1 MIQFSAPPCRLLVA
15 FVAGLL
21 LPGWDSDAASG
32 PLARCRRFCGPAVEQ
47 CVLTSPLRPR
57 KARRVCRRQLNA
69 ACKRG
74 GLAACELA
82 PPTTTTLPA
91 PIATTSTTLAPTT
104 TTTTTTT
111 TTLPAV
117 PSYRGTWYF
126 VGSLASDTCGSSG
139 GLADSFTITQSGA
152 SLTGTVGSLP
162 GVTLT
167 GAVTADG
174 FELAGSY
181 YDAGC
186 LVTIALVAEDDGTVV
201 LSAGAGFDITCG
213 LISCRSIWVG
223 TLER

>member
-1 MIQFSAPPCRLLVA
+1 
-15 FVAGLL
+15 
-21 LPGWDSDAASG
+21 
-32 PLARCRRFCGPAVEQ
+32 VEQ
-47 CVLTSPLRPR
+47 CVLASPLRPR

-82 PPTTTTLPA
+82 PSATTTTLPA
-91 PIATTSTTLAPTT
+91 PLATTSTTLAPTT
-104 TTTTTTT
+104 TTSTTT

-126 VGSLASDTCGSSG
+126 VGSLASDTCGSSD
-139 GLADSFTITQSGA
+139 GLADSFTITQVGA
-152 SLTGTVGSLP
+152 SLTSTVGSLP

-167 GAVTADG
+167 GAVTPDG

-186 LVTIALVAEDDGTVV
+186 LVTIGLVAEDDGTVV
-201 LSAGAGFDITCG
+201 LTAGTGFDITCG
-213 LISCRSIWVG
+213 LLTCRSIWVG